1 MNTIDNI
8 RWLHAEQQRRQRA
21 CGTVAGI
28 VLALALWAA
37 IIAAVVALL

>member
-8 RWLHAEQQRRQRA
+8 RWLHAERQRQHRFYA
-21 CGTVAGI
+21 TVAGI

-37 IIAAVVALL
+37 IIAAVVALT

>member
-1 MNTIDNI
+1 MNTISNI
-8 RWLHAEQQRRQRA
+8 RLHDLEIERRRLA
-21 CGTVAGI
+21 RGTVAGI

>member
-8 RWLHAEQQRRQRA
+8 RWLELRQYRRRRA
-21 CGTVAGI
+21 CGAIAGI

-37 IIAAVVALL
+37 IIAAVVALT